1 MIKLANRIEALKQQ
15 EDADEQEPGE
25 ADVPA
30 SALEATGEALALKD
44 YSGKLPNTE
53 QKTDAH
59 TKPKLSRIARGAIF
73 REVVLAKVREEKEAA
88 KQKELEMNPH
98 LAKELLGKK

>member
-1 MIKLANRIEALKQQ
+1 MIKLANRIESLKQQ
-15 EDADEQEPGE
+15 EDAQGDADDN

-30 SALEATGEALALKD
+30 SALEATGEALAQKD

-53 QKTDAH
+53 TKTDAN
-59 TKPKLSRIARGAIF
+59 TKPRLSRIARGAIF